1 LPLPDL
7 SCLQEVAMEEKETV
21 LSPNFP
27 AKLRVLRKSHGLSQ
41 GQLAKKIGADLQRVS
56 KYERGVIW
64 PTMELMVKIAKVFD
78 VSVDFLI
85 RDDKEAAIGKIR
97 NQELLHQLEE
107 INNLPEEDQETVV
120 SFLDAFIKR
129 RKFEE
134 LIHG

>member
-1 LPLPDL
+1 MKD
-7 SCLQEVAMEEKETV
+7 KETV
-21 LSPNFP
+21 LSKDFP
-27 AKLRVLRKSHGLSQ
+27 EKLRTLRKNRGWSQ
-41 GQLAKKIGADLQRVS
+41 GQLGQKIGADLQRVS
-56 KYERGVIW
+56 KYERGVML
-64 PTMELMVKIAKVFD
+64 PTMELMVRIAKAFD

-85 RDDKEAAIGKIR
+85 RDDKEAAVGKIK

-134 LIHG
+134 LVHG

>member
-1 LPLPDL
+1 
-7 SCLQEVAMEEKETV
+7 MEEKETV
-21 LSPNFP
+21 LSPDFP
-27 AKLRVLRKSHGLSQ
+27 AKLRELRKSRGWSQ

-64 PTMELMVKIAKVFD
+64 PTMELMVKIAKSFD
-78 VSVDFLI
+78 VSVDFLV
-85 RDDKEAAIGKIR
+85 RDDKKAAVGKIK

-107 INNLPEEDQETVV
+107 INNLPEGDQETVV

-134 LIHG
+134 LVHS